1 MCVIGVLR
9 QINRL
14 KQDYETRSQALSK
27 RLSEAEGAG
36 NADRRAFNALMEA
49 CGTAVLAID
58 KNGAIVMANSNAAKL
73 NETPASDLV
82 GRPLIQVTLSADIEQ
97 LVRSAIEGDETRSR
111 TVRFPGSE
119 GRFLRVTVRPVTND
133 GVHEGT
139 LIVAQDVTTLRRLQ
153 TVRQDF
159 VANVSHELRTP
170 LASIRAMAETL
181 QDGPGMEERIS
192 RSFLETIISEVD
204 RLTRIANDLLTLSE
218 AESRPSSKAGFDFS
232 KLTESVI
239 IRFHGPAKQAGITL
253 QAGIEPGITVIAAQ
267 DQMEQV
273 LVNLIDNAI
282 KYNSPG
288 GSVDVAVRGSP
299 GSVHLTVSDTGFGI
313 AQEHL
318 SRIFE
323 RFYRVDRARS
333 RQSGGTGLGLSIVK
347 HIVEAHDGSITAN
360 SDFNRGSAF
369 KVDLPTGSAD
379 IMESFDAT
387 NQNTV

>member
-1 MCVIGVLR
+1 M
-9 QINRL
+9 
-14 KQDYETRSQALSK
+14 SK

-58 KNGAIVMANSNAAKL
+58 KNGVIAMANSNAAKF
-73 NETPASDLV
+73 NETSASELV
-82 GRPLIQVTLSADIEQ
+82 GKPLIRVTLSADIEQ
-97 LVRSAIEGDETRSR
+97 LVRSAIEGGEMRSR
-111 TVRFPGSE
+111 TVRFRGPE
-119 GRFLRVTVRPVTND
+119 GRFLRVTARPLTND

-153 TVRQDF
+153 IVRQDF

-181 QDGPGMEERIS
+181 QDGRGMEERIS

-218 AESRPSSKAGFDFS
+218 AESRPSAKAGFDFS

-239 IRFHGPAKQAGITL
+239 TRFQGPAKRAGITIR
-253 QAGIEPGITVIAAQ
+253 ANIEPEITVIAAQ

-282 KYNSPG
+282 KYNSID
-288 GSVDVAVRGSP
+288 GSVDVGLRGSP
-299 GSVHLTVSDTGFGI
+299 GSIHLTVSDTGVGI

-318 SRIFE
+318 PRIFE

-360 SDFNRGSAF
+360 SDFNRGSTF
-369 KVDLPTGSAD
+369 KIDLPTGSAD
-379 IMESFDAT
+379 IKERVDAA